1 VQDLIIDAPDGGVAL
16 STFGDV
22 GSPVIRAASGAQGAT
37 GLVLYGSSTATS
49 ANIQMDDNGQ
59 PANRGLD
66 IAESV
71 GNWAG
76 DATISGSVIDS
87 MDGVNASNGFSLK
100 TTVLV
105 TGQRGIDVLCA
116 GSADIDTVVHT
127 VTGGYGLRATSSTQ
141 CGPADPAIVDVRHL
155 TLVAENAFAGPALRV
170 FANQNGLARITVRS
184 SIVLGFESVVEKVV
198 DTVPGTKAELKVGY
212 SLADLTLITPQSNDG
227 PATNLGG
234 NFVADPLFSDAP
246 ARDYGQRWPSP
257 TIDAGH
263 PLPLAAGESLTA
275 FNGPRL
281 VDGNG
286 DGTARRDAGAYEYNG
301 PAPRVTASPNP
312 VVVGEPVTFDASG
325 TTFHVGPIRFAWSW
339 DDGGSAG
346 NSATATHAF
355 STPGTHTGTVTV
367 TDNGGQAAPQPF
379 SVVVNAAPAGEQP
392 GGPGTPANPSAPP
405 VPSVP
410 PSATAADTA
419 APSFTAKLLKKRFKR
434 KKGGTLQLRL
444 SEPATVSVLVERCT
458 KHKGRRC
465 TRYKRASSKSLQSP
479 AGTSRIAL
487 KGLRTG
493 LHRVRVQ
500 ATDGAGNRS
509 PERTAAFTVTR

>member
-1 VQDLIIDAPDGGVAL
+1 MRAAMSKATTARSGGLGAIGLLGLLFLAAPAHATLYCVPTTTGCPAGAVASSTVQSALNSAEAAGDDDIVIQPGTYTGNFAYEPSIANAGTLYIVPRVQRTVTLRSNTNGGTTLKILGDSNDSDTLVQDLIIDAPDGGVAL

-234 NFVADPLFSDAP
+234 NFVADPLFSDPPGSGLRAAVAVTDHRRGPP
-246 ARDYGQRWPSP
+246 ASARGRRVTHRLQRATP
-257 TIDAGH
+257 G
-263 PLPLAAGESLTA
+263 
-275 FNGPRL
+275 
-281 VDGNG
+281 
-286 DGTARRDAGAYEYNG
+286 RRQRRRHD
-301 PAPRVTASPNP
+301 APRRRRLRVQRARTASHG
-312 VVVGEPVTFDASG
+312 VAESG
-325 TTFHVGPIRFAWSW
+325 RRWRAGDLRRLG
-339 DDGGSAG
+339 DDLPRRS
-346 NSATATHAF
+346 
-355 STPGTHTGTVTV
+355 
-367 TDNGGQAAPQPF
+367 D
-379 SVVVNAAPAGEQP
+379 
-392 GGPGTPANPSAPP
+392 
-405 VPSVP
+405 
-410 PSATAADTA
+410 
-419 APSFTAKLLKKRFKR
+419 
-434 KKGGTLQLRL
+434 QLRL
-444 SEPATVSVLVERCT
+444 VV
-458 KHKGRRC
+458 GRR
-465 TRYKRASSKSLQSP
+465 RQR
-479 AGTSRIAL
+479 G
-487 KGLRTG
+487 
-493 LHRVRVQ
+493 
-500 ATDGAGNRS
+500 
-509 PERTAAFTVTR
+509 